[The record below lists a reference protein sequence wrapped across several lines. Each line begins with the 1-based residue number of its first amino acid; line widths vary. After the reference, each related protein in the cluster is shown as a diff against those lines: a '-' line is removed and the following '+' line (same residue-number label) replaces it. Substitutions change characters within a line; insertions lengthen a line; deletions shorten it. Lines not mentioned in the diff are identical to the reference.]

1 LATRGTITPYHPAG
15 KLGYG
20 HGMTPR
26 FLVSKDV
33 REQNCTREIRLT
45 AALMLLTLVSSV
57 FLAGEMTGILSKHIR
72 EEDFFGAIGQTGFIL
87 IISLLIYGNLVYQCT
102 RLGHLR
108 RRMEHRRANG
118 EELESLFDGKSP
130 SLTILVPSYKENV
143 EVVRRTLLSAAL
155 QDYPDKHVVLLID
168 DPPKSMS
175 LSDRVGLKAMRDLP
189 GDIQRL
195 FDDAR
200 KPFDKAFED
209 YLERQRTGTVDPR
222 REYEILAGQYQN
234 AAAWFSRISLNYP
247 STDHG
252 DALLVEKV
260 FRYHAHAH
268 EVMARSLL
276 ENALGESHS
285 ERRILRQY
293 RRLASLFRVR
303 LSSFER
309 KKFVNL
315 SREANKAM
323 NLNSYIGLIGKS
335 FRQVIRSDGLHLE
348 PAVGP
353 ATDLTVPDTD
363 FLIMLDADSL
373 LTPDYGIRLIY
384 HMNQPGN
391 ERVAVAQTP
400 YNTIPGAPGILERIA
415 GATTDIQYLIHQGF
429 TAYSG
434 TYWVGANALLRKAAL
449 DDIAQAGLERGFP
462 VTRYVQDRTVIEDTE
477 SSIDLIARGWTLYNY
492 PEPLAFSATPPD
504 FGSLLIQRRRWANGG
519 LLILPK
525 LLGFLSR
532 GPNRISKVK
541 EGFFRF
547 HYLFSITA
555 VNFGLVILLSFPFE
569 ENARSL
575 WLPLTALPYF
585 YLYGRD
591 LAQIGYRW
599 IDLPRVYAL
608 NLMLIPVNIAGVL
621 DSIRQGITGRKVPFG
636 RTPKVEN
643 RTATPA
649 FFIIAEY
656 ALFFMVL
663 LGLAMGV
670 FKGFWIHAAFSLY
683 NLAFLAYAIVRFIG
697 LKESREDLAMA
708 YHEWRK
714 RKAPGEAPSRIS
726 LFPSLPPARV
736 PFDVLMRPV
745 LEIPPVTQLLPYP
758 AKEDQTDVIAK
769 RPVVR

>member
-1 LATRGTITPYHPAG
+1 
-15 KLGYG
+15 
-20 HGMTPR
+20 MTPH
-26 FLVSKDV
+26 FPVSKEV
-33 REQNCTREIRLT
+33 REQVCTREIRLT
-45 AALMLLTLVSSV
+45 ALLFLLTLASSV
-57 FLAGEMTGILSKHIR
+57 FLSREIIGILSGHLR
-72 EEDFFGAIGQTGFIL
+72 EENIFGAIGQTVFIL

-108 RRMEHRRANG
+108 REMNHSRADE
-118 EELESLFDGKSP
+118 EELESLFDGKPP

-155 QDYPDKHVVLLID
+155 QDYPDKHLVLLID
-168 DPPKSMS
+168 DPPNSIS
-175 LSDRVGLKAMRDLP
+175 PRDRIGLKAMRDLP
-189 GDIQRL
+189 GEIQRL
-195 FDDAR
+195 LDDAR

-209 YLERQRTGTVDPR
+209 YLERRRTGTVDPR
-222 REYEILAGQYQN
+222 REYEILARQYRN
-234 AAAWFSRISLNYP
+234 AAAWFSRISRNYP

-260 FRYHAHAH
+260 FRYYAHAH
-268 EVMARSLL
+268 EVKARSLL

-285 ERRILRQY
+285 EQRILRQY
-293 RRLASLFRVR
+293 RRLTSLFRVR

-323 NLNSYIGLIGKS
+323 NLNSYIGLIGRS
-335 FRQVIRSDGLHLE
+335 FRQVLRSDGLHLE
-348 PAVGP
+348 PAAGP
-353 ATDLTVPDTD
+353 AAELTVPDTD
-363 FLIMLDADSL
+363 FLITLDADSL
-373 LTPDYGIRLIY
+373 LTPDYGIRLIH

-391 ERVAVAQTP
+391 VRVAVAQTP
-400 YNTIPGAPGILERIA
+400 YNTIPVAPGVLERIA

-429 TAYSG
+429 TAYGG

-449 DDIAQAGLERGFP
+449 DDIAQSGVERGFP

-492 PEPLAFSATPPD
+492 PERMAFSATPPD
-504 FGSLLIQRRRWANGG
+504 FGSLVIQRRRWANGG

-555 VNFGLVILLSFPFE
+555 VNFGLLVLFSFPFE
-569 ENARSL
+569 ENARSI

-608 NLMLIPVNIAGVL
+608 NLLLIPVNIAGVL
-621 DSIRQGITGRKVPFG
+621 DSIRQGISGRKVPFG

-643 RTATPA
+643 RTATPV
-649 FFIIAEY
+649 FFIFAEY
-656 ALFFMVL
+656 ALFFLVL
-663 LGLAMGV
+663 LGLAKGV
-670 FKGFWIHAAFSLY
+670 FKGLWIHSAFCLF

-697 LKESREDLAMA
+697 LKESREDLALA
-708 YHEWRK
+708 YHEWEK
-714 RKAPGEAPSRIS
+714 RKAPRAAPSRIS
-726 LFPSLPPARV
+726 LSSSLAPARV
-736 PFDVLMRPV
+736 PIDVLMRPV
-745 LEIPPVTQLLPYP
+745 PGRSPVT
-758 AKEDQTDVIAK
+758 
-769 RPVVR
+769 RPLDRSPGHF